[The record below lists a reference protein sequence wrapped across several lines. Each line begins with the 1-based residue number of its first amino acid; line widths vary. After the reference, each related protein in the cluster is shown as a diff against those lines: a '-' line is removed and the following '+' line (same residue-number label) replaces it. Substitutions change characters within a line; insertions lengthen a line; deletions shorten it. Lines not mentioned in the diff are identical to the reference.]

1 MSTWCLVELSDTGP
15 YIWKIRRQRV
25 KRKEKKGTFRWAAS
39 PVSHPDVSGSQ
50 LLRNRDLDIA
60 GFAGT
65 RFHIFATQLLSDKL

>member
-1 MSTWCLVELSDTGP
+1 M
-15 YIWKIRRQRV
+15 
-25 KRKEKKGTFRWAAS
+25 KRKEKKGTFRIRWAAS

>member
-1 MSTWCLVELSDTGP
+1 M
-15 YIWKIRRQRV
+15 

>member
-1 MSTWCLVELSDTGP
+1 MELSDTGP

-25 KRKEKKGTFRWAAS
+25 KKKEKEGMFKWAAS

-50 LLRNRDLDIA
+50 LLRNRDLDIS

-65 RFHIFATQLLSDKL
+65 KFHIFATQVLSDKL